1 MFTHILIPTDGSAI
15 ANIAVKVGIALAK
28 KTGAC
33 ITGYYSIEPVW
44 PAGLGEGYTISRT
57 TLADLDRR
65 ARKVGEKILGA
76 MEKRAKSA
84 GVRFDS
90 VCSNSDTAYRGII
103 GAARKKRCDVI
114 VMASHGRGSVGTLLL
129 GSVTSKVLANSRIP
143 VLVCR

>member
-28 KTGAC
+28 KTGAR